1 MRLSASLAAAVLV
14 GAGLLVTVP
23 PAHADGFPLFTCG
36 VVTEMG
42 NSHEDNYRKVVGE
55 KCTDGGKTMEW
66 TDVSEIHDVSDNSL
80 WRCGQVKVKDYV
92 GDGPGSGGDVPSFQ
106 GPYRVDGVSCT
117 LLR

>member
-23 PAHADGFPLFTCG
+23 PAHAGEFPLFKCG
-36 VVTEMG
+36 DVTEIG
-42 NSHEDNYRKVVGE
+42 NSKDDNFREVVGE
-55 KCTDGGKTMEW
+55 RCTDGGKTKEW
-66 TDVSEIHDVSDNSL
+66 TDVSEIHDVTENTL

-92 GDGPGSGGDVPSFQ
+92 GGGPGGGGEGNFQ